1 MRHCVR
7 RNLFIAC
14 SVLALGAAGQ
24 VHAQAREEARLII
37 ATQVVEELRATPDQ
51 YVPDLLLQRAYG
63 IAVIPEVKKAAFGLG
78 AQLGRGVLVVR
89 DKQGRFTNPA
99 FLTLAGG
106 SIGWQ
111 MGVTETDIVLVFTS
125 RAGIEGIA
133 GGKLTLGADA
143 SAAAG
148 PVGRSATASTDMNF
162 TAEVYSY
169 SRSRGLFAGI
179 ALDGTVLRIDR
190 AGNADFYRKPRVA
203 TADILAGTVTSDSE
217 TVKRFL
223 RAIASTTQAP
233 AAAAEPSSQ
242 APPPAAAPAGVPAPA
257 SGAKTFPMEDPQP
270 GKEPGK

>member
-1 MRHCVR
+1 MHHSVR
-7 RNLFIAC
+7 RPLIIAC
-14 SVLALGAAGQ
+14 SLFAVCATAQ
-24 VHAQAREEARLII
+24 VHAQAREEARLIV
-37 ATQVVEELRATPDQ
+37 ATEVVDELRQAPDQ
-51 YVPDLLLQRAYG
+51 YVPQLLLDRAYG
-63 IAVIPEVKKAAFGLG
+63 IAVVPEVKKAAFGLG
-78 AQLGRGVLVVR
+78 GQLGRGVLVVR
-89 DKQGRFTNPA
+89 DKQGRFTNPV

-111 MGVTETDIVLVFTS
+111 LGVTETDIVLVFTS

-190 AGNADFYRKPRVA
+190 NSNAEFYKKPRVA
-203 TADILAGTVTSDSE
+203 TSDILAGNVTSDSE
-217 TVKRFL
+217 SVKRFL
-223 RAIASTTQAP
+223 RAVTSTVQAP
-233 AAAAEPSSQ
+233 AAESST
-242 APPPAAAPAGVPAPA
+242 PAAAPAVAPANPPAPGA
-257 SGAKTFPMEDPQP
+257 DAKTFPMEDSQP
-270 GKEPGK
+270 GKEPTK

>member
-89 DKQGRFTNPA
+89 DKQGRFTNPV

-111 MGVTETDIVLVFTS
+111 LGVTETDIVLVFTS

-203 TADILAGTVTSDSE
+203 TSDILAGTVTSDSE

-233 AAAAEPSSQ
+233 AAAAEPSS
-242 APPPAAAPAGVPAPA
+242 PPPAAAPAGAPAPA